1 MCDHRTSR
9 RFKFLQCDHDRNPFK
24 KKRVCSVT
32 VGWNDKPPVKADA
45 CAGRTV
51 LHCRFCGGGVS
62 SVFGLRTIIRRH
74 DGEDVLVLHLSF
86 HHPSGYCDASGVCSA
101 RLPDPWGTLSGGKQT
116 EYCGTAAGG
125 RVKKMEILEDIGI
138 RYAGI
143 FFFYIKEII
152 AKKYKKV

>member
-1 MCDHRTSR
+1 MCDHRAGWH
-9 RFKFLQCDHDRNPFK
+9 FKFLQCDHDRNPCK
-24 KKRVCSVT
+24 KKRVCRVT

-45 CAGRTV
+45 CAGRAV

-62 SVFGLRTIIRRH
+62 SVFGLRTTIRRH

-101 RLPDPWGTLSGGKQT
+101 RLPDPCGTLSGGKQT

-125 RVKKMEILEDIGI
+125 RVKKMKILEDIGI

>member
-1 MCDHRTSR
+1 MCDHRAGR
-9 RFKFLQCDHDRNPFK
+9 RFKFLQCDHDRNPCK
-24 KKRVCSVT
+24 KKRVCRVT

-45 CAGRTV
+45 CAGRAV

-101 RLPDPWGTLSGGKQT
+101 RLPDPCGTLSGGKQT
-116 EYCGTAAGG
+116 EYCGTAAGD
-125 RVKKMEILEDIGI
+125 RVKKNGNFG
-138 RYAGI
+138 RYWH
-143 FFFYIKEII
+143 
-152 AKKYKKV
+152 